1 MKRAALLLGCIGFF
15 GGLLAAQPTTCTT
28 SAQTNLVRHE
38 GLTERIGDLIFV
50 CTGIPGQT
58 IPVSIG
64 VQLNTQITNRVGPG
78 NVAVG
83 TVVTVDNGSSAH
95 VYPLQ
100 SVYSEPNYLLF
111 EDVGLIFSNTG
122 TVTIRLSNILANAS
136 GIPLGQQIT
145 AQLSG
150 TLSIS
155 QSQFVVGVSET
166 SLYVG
171 YSGKIICAQ
180 NGSPLPSAPLGF
192 MEMLNAGTVF
202 TSTRLTEGLGS
213 SFSPKTA
220 YTDNGTRF
228 LIQYAGFPQGAR
240 LFVPN
245 VVAGSDAST
254 PTAGG
259 DLGGNPSG
267 GQYTPTANG
276 SLLLALVQG
285 ADGNG
290 AGGTPVYT
298 PGAPGS
304 GTVAFDAVT
313 ELTLINGVAYAVYE
327 VMDWNPTLLEFA
339 QFPTFLGL
347 APNTVGAAVQTSESV
362 TYAAVSTV
370 TSATATD
377 PVPRFLA
384 LTPPADCGLLGD
396 CGATYFPQL
405 SIQVTSLQFPPY
417 LGGSLNQAEY
427 LPVINSGS
435 GLMYWTASVSY
446 LNGAGWLTINPKSG
460 LNNGTIAVIVTTTG
474 LPVGT
479 YQANLVV
486 DAGAAGRQVIP
497 VTLTITTVQ
506 APGPKVTAVENAAS
520 FAASPVVSGSLT
532 TLMGTGLSG
541 QSVAVSFNGLAANIL
556 YSSATQINLMV
567 PPGLGAP
574 NPAQMVVTV
583 DGQSFTENVPVA
595 PFEPGIFSGA
605 LLNQDGSVN
614 SPTNPAAAGTIVYF
628 WATGLSS
635 PGTITVRIGAVE
647 IGNLY
652 YAGPAPGYPGVQQVN
667 VALPP
672 GVTGVTTQISVCG
685 TSAGNETCSPGV
697 ALVVN

>member
-1 MKRAALLLGCIGFF
+1 MKPAALLLGFI
-15 GGLLAAQPTTCTT
+15 GLLAAQPTTCTT
-28 SAQTNLVRHE
+28 SAQANLVRHE
-38 GLTERIGDLIFV
+38 GLTERIGDLLFV
-50 CTGIPGQT
+50 CTGLPGQT

-64 VQLNTQITNRVGPG
+64 VRLNTEITNRVGPG
-78 NVAVG
+78 NVALG
-83 TVVTVDNGSSAH
+83 TVVTIDNGSSVN

-100 SVYSEPNYLLF
+100 AVYSETNLLLF
-111 EDVGLIFSNTG
+111 EDIGLIFPNSG
-122 TVTIRLSNILANAS
+122 IVTVRLSNILANAS
-136 GIPLGQQIT
+136 GVPQGQQIT

-155 QSQFVVGVSET
+155 QSQFIVGISEQ

-180 NGSPLPSAPLGF
+180 NGSPLPSTLGF
-192 MEMLNAGTVF
+192 AEMLNAGTVF
-202 TSTRLTEGLGS
+202 TSTRLTEGLAG

-228 LIQYAGFPQGAR
+228 LIQYTGFPQGAR

-259 DLGGNPSG
+259 DLGGSPSG
-267 GQYTPTANG
+267 GQYTPTVNG
-276 SLLLALVQG
+276 SLLLSLVQG
-285 ADGNG
+285 ADVNG
-290 AGGTPVYT
+290 AGGTPMYT

-304 GTVAFDAVT
+304 GEASFDAVT
-313 ELTLINGVAYAVYE
+313 ELTFNQGIAYAVYE
-327 VMDWNPTLLEFA
+327 VMDWSPTLLEFA

-347 APNTVGAAVQTSESV
+347 APNTVQNAVQTSESV

-384 LTPPADCGLLGD
+384 LTPPADCGVLGD

-405 SIQVTSLQFPPY
+405 SIQTASLQFPPY
-417 LGGSLNQAEY
+417 LGGSLNQTEY
-427 LPVINSGS
+427 LPVTNAGA

-446 LNGAGWLTINPKSG
+446 MNGAGWLSINPTSG
-460 LNNGTIAVIVTTTG
+460 LNNRNIAVTVTTTG
-474 LPVGT
+474 LPVGA

-486 DAGAAGRQVIP
+486 DAGEAGRQAIP

-506 APGPKVTAVENAAS
+506 APGPNVTAVENAAS
-520 FAASPVVSGSLT
+520 FALSPVVSGSLA
-532 TLMGTGLSG
+532 TLMGTGLAG
-541 QSVAVSFNGLAANIL
+541 QSVGVTFNGLAANIL
-556 YSSATQINLMV
+556 YASPTQINLMV
-567 PPGLGAP
+567 PVGLGAP

-583 DGQSFTENVPVA
+583 DGQLFTENVPVA
-595 PFEPGIFSGA
+595 PFAPGIFSGA
-605 LLNQDGSVN
+605 LLNQDGTVN
-614 SPTNPAAAGTIVYF
+614 SSANPAAAGSIVYF
-628 WATGLSS
+628 WATGLSG
-635 PGTITVRIGAVE
+635 PGMITVRIGAVE
-647 IGNLY
+647 LGNLY

-672 GVTGVTTQISVCG
+672 GVSGTTTQISVCG
-685 TSAGNETCSPGV
+685 TSAGNETCSPSIP
-697 ALVVN
+697 LVVN